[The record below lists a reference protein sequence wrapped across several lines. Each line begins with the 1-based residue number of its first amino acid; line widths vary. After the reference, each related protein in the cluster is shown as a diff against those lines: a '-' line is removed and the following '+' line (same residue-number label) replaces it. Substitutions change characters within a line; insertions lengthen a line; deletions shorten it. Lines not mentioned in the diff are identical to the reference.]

1 MHSPDHPKWE
11 YLSGCLQEVVVC
23 KKGNGGSRGGPGLP
37 LFLDQTEAR
46 GAEKISFGDPPPW
59 MTGRPPSSLSEGLD
73 PPLNRTI
80 RGVFREVRTHLF
92 YGK

>member
-37 LFLDQTEAR
+37 LFLDQTDAR
-46 GAEKISFGDPPPW
+46 WAKKIFFGDRPPPPR
-59 MTGRPPSSLSEGLD
+59 MTGRPPLPYLKVW
-73 PPLNRTI
+73 I
-80 RGVFREVRTHLF
+80 R
-92 YGK
+92 Y